1 MIGSLLEVC
10 SSLMGKQRGA
20 DRGEEGG
27 WEGWREGAV
36 VQMYCMREESIFNY
50 NFFQKIKKEIVL
62 DASND

>member
-1 MIGSLLEVC
+1 
-10 SSLMGKQRGA
+10 MGKQRGA